1 MELLDLWV
9 VQKEKKA
16 RWLGRSEAWRLKA
29 NTLKWGRRGGV
40 VEARD
45 GTLFSFE
52 PPTVP
57 VSGGERVE

>member
-9 VQKEKKA
+9 AQEKEKA
-16 RWLGRSEAWRLKA
+16 EWPGWSEAWQRKA
-29 NTLKWGRRGGV
+29 DTLMRRRGGV

-57 VSGGERVE
+57 VIVVGNEVE

>member
-9 VQKEKKA
+9 VREREDA
-16 RWLGRSEAWRLKA
+16 EWPGRSEAWQRKA
-29 NTLKWGRRGGV
+29 DTLNMRRRGGV

-45 GTLFSFE
+45 GTLFSSE

-57 VSGGERVE
+57 VSMVGG